1 MKYLRSARVSIF
13 LAIRSLW
20 RGNKGITVLTIGM
33 LALIYI
39 NLLFLP
45 SLIEGLSYKV
55 SLQLIETLTS
65 NVILS
70 SSNNGS
76 NITNTDELL
85 TNIRS
90 NTSIVDTTPTLRV
103 GTQISKGDIS
113 NVWSVDAIEPD
124 SFGKVFTTP
133 SNIIEGSFLDKNDT
147 DSIVLGVEI
156 AGAGQTNM
164 QGYAISLKNVHA
176 GDTVTVSLINGKTH
190 DFKVKGIF
198 NNNFLQSDQKAYIS
212 EKEATLLLPITKNHS
227 TSVYVKSKN
236 TESDTSLGDNLVSKQ
251 PGIKYQT
258 SDDLAGSVRDQ
269 LKTFDLINQI
279 LKIISLIV
287 AAITVFI
294 VTYVDLINKRK
305 QIGIERAIG
314 IQSRAI
320 IGNYLLKSA
329 FFAII
334 GISIGALVFLYALAP
349 IVIQHP
355 FKFPYGYVTLYIDQ
369 GAMIQ
374 NAAILSTVTLLSSL
388 VPAFQS
394 VRIKILDAIWG
405 L

>member
-1 MKYLRSARVSIF
+1 M
-13 LAIRSLW
+13 
-20 RGNKGITVLTIGM
+20 
-33 LALIYI
+33 
-39 NLLFLP
+39 
-45 SLIEGLSYKV
+45 
-55 SLQLIETLTS
+55 
-65 NVILS
+65 
-70 SSNNGS
+70 
-76 NITNTDELL
+76 
-85 TNIRS
+85 
-90 NTSIVDTTPTLRV
+90 
-103 GTQISKGDIS
+103 
-113 NVWSVDAIEPD
+113 
-124 SFGKVFTTP
+124 
-133 SNIIEGSFLDKNDT
+133 
-147 DSIVLGVEI
+147 EI

-212 EKEATLLLPITKNHS
+212 QKDANLLLPITKNHS

-236 TESDTSLGDNLVSKQ
+236 TESNTSLGDNLVSEQ

-258 SDDLAGSVRDQ
+258 SDDLAGPVRDQ

-314 IQSRAI
+314 IQSKAI

-329 FFAII
+329 FFAMI
-334 GISIGALVFLYALAP
+334 GISIGALVFLYVLAP
-349 IVIQHP
+349 IVVQHP
-355 FKFPYGYVTLYIDQ
+355 FKFPYGYVTLFVNQ

-374 NAAILSTVTLLSSL
+374 NATILSAVTLFSSF

>member
-1 MKYLRSARVSIF
+1 MKFLRSVRVSIF

-20 RGNKGITVLTIGM
+20 RGNKGITLLTIGM

-45 SLIEGLSYKV
+45 SLIEGLGHKV
-55 SLQLIETLTS
+55 SLQLVETLTS

-70 SSNNGS
+70 SSNTGS
-76 NITNTDELL
+76 NITGTDELL

-90 NTSIVDTTPTLRV
+90 NTSVIDATPTLRV
-103 GTQISKGDIS
+103 GTQISKDDIS
-113 NVWSVDAIEPD
+113 NVWSVDAIDPD
-124 SFGKVFTTP
+124 SYDKVFTTP
-133 SNIIEGSFLDKNDT
+133 NNMIEGSFLDKNDT

-156 AGAGQTNM
+156 AGAGQTDM
-164 QGYAISLKNVHA
+164 QGYATSLKNVHA
-176 GDTVTVSLINGKTH
+176 GDTVTVTLLNGKTH

-198 NNNFLQSDQKAYIS
+198 DNNFLQSDQKAYIS
-212 EKEATLLLPITKNHS
+212 QNEAALLLPITKDHS
-227 TSVYVKSKN
+227 TSIYVKSN
-236 TESDTSLGDNLVSKQ
+236 SIETDTNLGDNLMSEQ
-251 PGIKYQT
+251 TGIKYQT
-258 SDDLAGSVRDQ
+258 SDDLAGPVKDQ

-279 LKIISLIV
+279 LKIISLVV

-314 IQSRAI
+314 IQSKAI

-329 FFAII
+329 FFAMI
-334 GISIGALVFLYALAP
+334 GIGIGALVFLYVLAP
-349 IVIQHP
+349 IVVQHP
-355 FKFPYGYVTLYIDQ
+355 FKFPYGFVTLYINQD
-369 GAMIQ
+369 AMIQ
-374 NAAILSTVTLLSSL
+374 NAIILATVTLVSSL
-388 VPAFQS
+388 VPAYQS